1 MRTGTRHLSGD
12 DHQAPPTVPPMSLH
26 PSAPAET
33 TLQSWKE
40 IALELNRGVRTVQRW
55 ERDLKMP
62 VRRIGTGPRSPVFAF
77 KSELHRWLRSS
88 TGMRAGR
95 TQGTLH
101 NTQRNGERRAKPNAE
116 LLQALENLFATEPS
130 KRANEICM
138 ECGSPMQFLKGQF
151 WIYGTRK
158 KWKVSIP
165 LCPVCNAD
173 VLNAH
178 RHSHQIQ

>member
-1 MRTGTRHLSGD
+1 MN
-12 DHQAPPTVPPMSLH
+12 DHQLSTPHTMSLH
-26 PSAPAET
+26 FGAQAET

-62 VRRIGTGPRSPVFAF
+62 VRRIGKGLRAPVFAF

-88 TGMRAGR
+88 TGRRARR

-101 NTQRNGERRAKPNAE
+101 NTRLNSTGKSRPNVDLQVLEKMFAGEPSRRAK
-116 LLQALENLFATEPS
+116 
-130 KRANEICM
+130 KKCI

-158 KWKVSIP
+158 KWNVSIP
-165 LCPVCNAD
+165 LCPVCNED
-173 VLNAH
+173 VLNTH
-178 RHSHQIQ
+178 KTSHQIQ